1 MGTIKKK
8 KTNRVTIAKLTKER
22 IQTIEQE
29 YYERYNS
36 GIPQW
41 QQNMY

>member
-1 MGTIKKK
+1 MKKRKNNRKTVVKITQQRIK
-8 KTNRVTIAKLTKER
+8 I
-22 IQTIEQE
+22 IEQE
-29 YYERYNS
+29 YWERYNA

>member
-1 MGTIKKK
+1 MKKRK
-8 KTNRVTIAKLTKER
+8 NNRKTVVKITQER
-22 IQTIEQE
+22 IKIIEQE
-29 YYERYNS
+29 YWERYNA